1 MSYQPP
7 QIILDRYADVLVN
20 FALNSGNGIA
30 KGEVVQCVVPDVAKP
45 LLIAL
50 YTAILKAG
58 GHPVMRMLP
67 SGLDKIFY
75 DYASDEQLAFFPKKY
90 IKSRIDLIDHS
101 IGILADHDLH
111 ELQDIEP
118 TKIIKTQEAQK
129 QARTWMSDK
138 EYAGKFTWT
147 LALYGT
153 PAMAKEAELSLE
165 SYWQEIIHACFLD
178 KENPVDEWRRIA
190 REQIR
195 IKRSLNQLKI
205 DRIHVEAKETDLWLT
220 MGERRQWVGGGGR
233 NIPSFEIFTSP
244 DWRGTEGYISF
255 NQPLYRYGKLIT
267 DVRLHFKQGKVVQA
281 YAGKNQELLV
291 KMIARPNA
299 DKVGEFS
306 MTDAGMSRITKF
318 MANTL
323 FDENIGNH
331 FGNTHIAVGMSYK
344 DAFAGDPLKVTKKEW
359 KSLGFNDSGEHCDII
374 ATTDRVVTA
383 VLKNGSSRVIF
394 AKGKFQ
400 V

>member
-1 MSYQPP
+1 MYQPSDE
-7 QIILDRYADVLVN
+7 ILDKYADVLVN
-20 FALNSGNGIA
+20 FALNSGKGISP
-30 KGEVVQCVVPDVAKP
+30 GEVVQCVVPDTAKP
-45 LLIAL
+45 LLVAL
-50 YTAILKAG
+50 YRKILISG

-75 DYASDEQLAFFPKKY
+75 EQANEEQLGFFPRKY
-90 IKSRIDLIDHS
+90 VKARIELIDHS

-118 TKIIKTQEAQK
+118 AKIIKNQEAQK
-129 QARTWMSDK
+129 QARAWMSDK

-147 LALYGT
+147 LGLYGT
-153 PAMAKEAELSLE
+153 PAMALEAGLTLE
-165 SYWQEIIHACFLD
+165 EYWQEIIQACFLD
-178 KENPVDEWRRIA
+178 KADPVTEWKKVA
-190 REQIR
+190 SEQQR
-195 IKRSLNQLKI
+195 IKSVLDQLHIK
-205 DRIHVEAKETDLWLT
+205 RIHVEADGTDLWIRL
-220 MGERRQWVGGGGR
+220 GEKRRWVGGSGR

-267 DVRLHFKQGKVVQA
+267 GIRLEFKQGQVIKADAKQ
-281 YAGKNQELLV
+281 NQDLLTQ
-291 KMIARPNA
+291 MIARPNA

-306 MTDAGMSRITKF
+306 MTDAKMSRITKF

-323 FDENIGNH
+323 YDENIGNH

-344 DAFAGDPLKVTKKEW
+344 DAYNGDPLKVKKSWW
-359 KSLGFNDSGEHCDII
+359 KKMGFNDSGEHCDIVS
-374 ATTDRVVTA
+374 TSDRVITA
-383 VLKNGSSRVIF
+383 ILENGKQVVIF
-394 AKGKFQ
+394 AEGKFQ